1 MGTSPHVGSGDSPRV
16 VTMNYMIIIFSIGF
30 LIVCGCIAD
39 GQENMFKRESSSRWH
54 RDADAFENNT
64 SGFTL

>member
-1 MGTSPHVGSGDSPRV
+1 
-16 VTMNYMIIIFSIGF
+16 MNYMIIIFSIGF

-39 GQENMFKRESSSRWH
+39 EQENMFKRESSSRWY